1 MSLRISSFSSSL
13 PIHLGPACR
22 ATCLEDQSANLF
34 VQLKGAKRFILF
46 PPLVGAAALRP
57 YPIVHPRDR
66 CAQLELGSASRL
78 AHGQGLEVLLEEG
91 DGLFLPR
98 RLGGLGRLW
107 KRKMAG
113 KVDEH
118 RGK

>member
-1 MSLRISSFSSSL
+1 M
-13 PIHLGPACR
+13 
-22 ATCLEDQSANLF
+22 TCLEDQSANLF

-66 CAQLELGSASRL
+66 CAQVELRSASRL

-107 KRKMAG
+107 KLKMAG
-113 KVDEH
+113 KSMNIEEN
-118 RGK
+118 R